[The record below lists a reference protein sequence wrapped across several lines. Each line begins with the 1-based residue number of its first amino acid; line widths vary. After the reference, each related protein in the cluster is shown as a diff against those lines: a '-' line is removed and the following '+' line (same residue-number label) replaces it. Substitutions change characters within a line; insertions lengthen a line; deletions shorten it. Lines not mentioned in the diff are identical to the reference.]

1 MENTH
6 NKGIERAVRAIAV
19 IAGMGICLAAGFIMA
34 GGCQRGRPAME
45 SEARATVIRDT
56 VTDTVTVRMPVP
68 VERTVLRYVT
78 AKLPAARA
86 APTGSD
92 LSDKSD
98 KSYPSALSD
107 STTVMLPLEGR
118 EYADSNYRA
127 WVSGYRVS
135 LDSIRIYPRTVTVT
149 RTRLPRWSLGIQAG
163 LGLSTS
169 SGIRLTPYIGLGIT
183 YNLLSWQ

>member
-6 NKGIERAVRAIAV
+6 NKGIERAMRAVAV

-68 VERTVLRYVT
+68 VERTVIRYVT
-78 AKLPAARA
+78 AKLPTAPA

-92 LSDKSD
+92 LSGKSD
-98 KSYPSALSD
+98 KSDPSD

-118 EYADSNYRA
+118 EYADSSFRA

-135 LDSIRIYPRTVTVT
+135 LDSIRIYPRTVSVT
-149 RTRLPRWSLGIQAG
+149 RTHLPRWSLGIQAG

-169 SGIRLTPYIGLGIT
+169 SGARLTTYIGLGIT
-183 YNLLSWQ
+183 YNLLSW

>member
-6 NKGIERAVRAIAV
+6 NKGIERAMRAVAV

-34 GGCQRGRPAME
+34 VGCQRGAPAPERP
-45 SEARATVIRDT
+45 ARATVVCDT

-68 VERTVLRYVT
+68 VEHTVLRYVT
-78 AKLPAARA
+78 AKLPTAPA

-98 KSYPSALSD
+98 PSALSD

-118 EYADSNYRA
+118 EYADSSYRA
-127 WVSGYRVS
+127 WVSGFRVS

-163 LGLSTS
+163 LELSTTT
-169 SGIRLTPYIGLGIT
+169 GIRLTPYIGVGIT